1 MKIQILSILAGL
13 VASAGAAVNPY
24 GACAHVTR
32 GEAPDRTCEMLRA
45 AGLGWVRSDF
55 DWTTIETKQGEWNFA
70 TMDRVVSA
78 CEARGVQLLPILT
91 SPPAWARPA
100 HEKLDKWSEYVKR
113 VVAHYQKRL
122 PVLEVWNEE
131 NISAFWKSPNPTN
144 YYTLLRRT
152 YEAARSESCQ
162 MYAGPVSIS
171 FGGTA
176 GVPLSFIEE
185 VYKLGG
191 ARFFDIMS
199 VHPYSHPRRPE
210 GSLDIALEKLRAL
223 MAKYGDAKKPIWITE
238 LGWPTHQAK
247 FATEGLVRAALR
259 TANPEKKEWHALYLP
274 SGTNDE
280 DMAPAGLAAALPPG
294 STLETCYPE
303 ALKARL
309 ARGDVDVLFYPFT
322 EAYPVDTF
330 PLVLDFVKK
339 GGLLVDFGGMPMWY
353 GTRITAK
360 GQSVKVDA
368 DTAAHRAQLRL
379 AETAWWYDKRLP
391 KEIVVRPTAS
401 VQDLM
406 SGYSAKGERFFTDR
420 LLKPG
425 DKFIPLLSAKANDV
439 EAVCAGV
446 YKFNSD
452 YKGAV
457 AVSGVF
463 QRSIFASDEARQAK
477 MMARSLGI
485 SFAEGVQTFLWYEMT
500 QPDSNPYDPES
511 YFGILHAN
519 FAPKPAYTA
528 YMTFID
534 RRPVGSVQLPNAWHD
549 QDRLN
554 YYPQWKLPDGRIG
567 GMVWKVGKAEMRPL
581 RFTTDKIEFVDLF
594 GARVRPVRQGD
605 AWLVPVSDSPIYFRG
620 GALRF

>member
-55 DWTTIETKQGEWNFA
+55 DWTTIETKKGEWNFA

-91 SPPAWARPA
+91 NPPAWARPA
-100 HEKLDKWSEYVKR
+100 HEKLDQWSEYVKR
-113 VVAHYQKRL
+113 VVTHYQKRL
-122 PVLEVWNEE
+122 PVFEVWNEE
-131 NISAFWKSPNPTN
+131 NIPQFWFAPNPTN
-144 YYTLLRRT
+144 YYKLLRRT
-152 YEAARSESCQ
+152 YEVARRESSQ
-162 MYAGPVSIS
+162 LANGPVSIS

-176 GVPLSFIEE
+176 GVPFSFIEE

-191 ARFFDIMS
+191 ARYFDIMS
-199 VHPYSHPRRPE
+199 VHPYSHPHRPE
-210 GSLDIALEKLRAL
+210 GSLDLKLEKLRAL

-238 LGWPTHQAK
+238 LGWPTHQAQFK
-247 FATEGLVRAALR
+247 AESLLRAALR
-259 TANPEKKEWHALYLP
+259 TADPGKDVWHALYLP
-274 SGTNDE
+274 AATNDE
-280 DMAPAGLAAALPPG
+280 DMAPAGLVAALPAG
-294 STLETCYPE
+294 STLETCFPE

-309 ARGDVDVLFYPFT
+309 SRGDVDVLIYPFS
-322 EAYPVDTF
+322 ESYPVDTL
-330 PLVLDFVKK
+330 PLVVDFVKK

-353 GTRITAK
+353 ATRIDAL
-360 GQSVKVDA
+360 GRSMKVEA

-379 AETAWWYDKRLP
+379 AETAWWYDSRLP
-391 KEIVVRPTAS
+391 KEIVVRPTSS

-406 SGYSAKGERFFTDR
+406 SGYSVKGGRFFTDR

-425 DKFIPLLSAKANDV
+425 DKFIPLLTAKTNGV
-439 EAVCAGV
+439 EAVCAAV
-446 YKFNSD
+446 YKFGSD

-457 AVSGVF
+457 AVSGVI
-463 QRSIFASDEARQAK
+463 QGTTFASDEARQAK

-485 SFAEGVQTFLWYEMT
+485 SFAEGVQTFLWYELT
-500 QPDSNPYDPES
+500 QPDINPYDPES

-534 RRPVGSVQLPNAWHD
+534 RRPVGSVQLPNPWHD
-549 QDRLN
+549 QNRQN
-554 YYPQWKLPDGRIG
+554 YYPQWKLPDGRVG
-567 GMVWKVGKAEMRPL
+567 GMIWTIGKAETRRL
-581 RFTTDKIEFVDLF
+581 RFTTDKIEFMDLS
-594 GARVRPVRQGD
+594 GARVRPSRQGD